1 MEYDKQ
7 PSHNAEVQA
16 LAVAETPL
24 YAEIAHRLVLSCSFV
39 VICQGDGHPTAAQ
52 HCSGV
57 TCTLHSSHQH
67 LTAYLCSN
75 TRALAQCSGVR
86 IQQQHGLGVGFQRA

>member
-7 PSHNAEVQA
+7 PSQNAEVQA

-57 TCTLHSSHQH
+57 TCTI
-67 LTAYLCSN
+67 
-75 TRALAQCSGVR
+75 AQQPSTLGSILMQQYQGTGTMLR
-86 IQQQHGLGVGFQRA
+86 MRTQQQHGLGVG